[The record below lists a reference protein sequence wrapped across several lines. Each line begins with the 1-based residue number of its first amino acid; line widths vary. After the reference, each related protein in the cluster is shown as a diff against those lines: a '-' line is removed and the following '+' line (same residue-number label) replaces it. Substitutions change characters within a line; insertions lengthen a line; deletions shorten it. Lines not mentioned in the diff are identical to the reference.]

1 MNNADIE
8 WDDIVVTYTDNKNY
22 YQIYRKQTDLGKRL
36 GNILD
41 YIKSRSIHDHFFK
54 QMEYDA
60 ICIPIQIASV
70 EPSNSRWDTPDATI
84 RIESAV
90 ISMEQLYKLLA
101 MKVQDYISKN
111 YSSPSIIL
119 IGNELQPAI
128 ADGKLPDSRFIIKVP
143 GWYTTVYIPNLEKII
158 ILGEDITNAETKR

>member
-8 WDDIVVTYTDNKNY
+8 WNDVVVTYTDNKNY
-22 YQIYRKQTDLGKRL
+22 YEISRAQGIGKKLG
-36 GNILD
+36 GILD

-60 ICIPIQIASV
+60 ICVPIEVARLY
-70 EPSNSRWDTPDATI
+70 PSNSRWETPDAVI
-84 RIESAV
+84 RIENV
-90 ISMEQLYKLLA
+90 IISMEQLYRLLA
-101 MKVQDYISKN
+101 LQVQDYKSKN
-111 YSSPSIIL
+111 YNSPSIIL
-119 IGNELQPAI
+119 IGNELQSAI